1 MESWSFPP
9 AYDAEYFP
17 ERSARYWFPRRETMP
32 AAEREM
38 LERMATIQADLAIVP
53 IGTHAQYDRTDAQ
66 AI

>member
-1 MESWSFPP
+1 MAGRVLHWP
-9 AYDAEYFP
+9 
-17 ERSARYWFPRRETMP
+17 
-32 AAEREM
+32 EREM